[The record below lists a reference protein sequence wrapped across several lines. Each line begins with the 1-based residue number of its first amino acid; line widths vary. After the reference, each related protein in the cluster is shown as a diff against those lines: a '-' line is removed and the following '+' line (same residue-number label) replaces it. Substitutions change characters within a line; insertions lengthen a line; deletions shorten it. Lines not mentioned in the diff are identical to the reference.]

1 MKLYVQTYGCQM
13 NQLDSARIVQLMK
26 SADYEPT
33 EHVDDA
39 DLIILNTCSVR
50 DKAEQKVYS
59 ALGRWRKLKEEK
71 GVILGVGGCV
81 AQQEGEALL
90 RRAPHLDLVFGTHNM
105 HKLPQMVE
113 EAREAAR
120 RSVETAFYRDPFYLE
135 DPLGLPETDGA
146 KAYVTIMQGCNK
158 VCSFC
163 IVPRVRGREVSR
175 ASENIVRDVEELVR
189 RGVKEVM
196 LLGQNVNS
204 YGRTVEGERSFPELL
219 ERLNDVPGIRRIR
232 FTTSHPQDLS
242 PELVEAFVRLENLCE
257 HLHVR
262 DVEELVRRG
271 VKEVMLLGQNVNSY
285 GRTVEGERSFPE
297 LLERIND
304 IPGIRRIRFTTSHPQ
319 DLSPELV
326 DAFVRLENL
335 CEHLHL
341 PLQSGS
347 DAVLE
352 RMRRGYRLDEY
363 MGRINELRRRRPE
376 VAISTDMIV
385 GFPGETEAEF
395 EETLSIVREIEYD
408 DMFTFTYSPRPR
420 TVAAKVY
427 EDDVPDEVK
436 GDRCRRL
443 QELQKSIA
451 LRKNR
456 SLIGA
461 EQEVLVEGPSR
472 LGRDQLMGRTRT
484 NRIVNFVPNEATV
497 PAEMAR
503 VRVLN
508 ATPNSLVGEAM
519 AREVMQ

>member
-1 MKLYVQTYGCQM
+1 MKLYVKTYGCQM

-33 EHVDDA
+33 DRADDA

-113 EAREAAR
+113 EAREVAR

-219 ERLNDVPGIRRIR
+219 ERLNDVQGIRRIR

-242 PELVEAFVRLENLCE
+242 PELVEAFVRL
-257 HLHVR
+257 
-262 DVEELVRRG
+262 D
-271 VKEVMLLGQNVNSY
+271 
-285 GRTVEGERSFPE
+285 
-297 LLERIND
+297 
-304 IPGIRRIRFTTSHPQ
+304 
-319 DLSPELV
+319 
-326 DAFVRLENL
+326 NL

-347 DAVLE
+347 DAVLT

-363 MGRINELRRRRPE
+363 MERIERLRKRRPD

-395 EETLSIVREIEYD
+395 EETLSVVREIEYD
-408 DMFTFTYSPRPR
+408 DMFIFTYSPRPR

-456 SLIGA
+456 NLIGA
-461 EQEVLVEGPSR
+461 EQEILVEGPSR
-472 LGRDQLMGRTRT
+472 LGRGQLMGRTRT
-484 NRIVNFVPNEATV
+484 NRIVNFTPNEATV

-503 VRVLN
+503 VRVVD
-508 ATPNSLVGEAM
+508 ATPNSLVGEAIE